1 MSRYQ
6 AVCRDRVV
14 SALRDV
20 LPYDRSRD
28 KAEALVSAL
37 DDWVQTMVDETVE
50 KHRMEYDHTGRRLD

>member
-20 LPYDRSRD
+20 LPQLSYDS
-28 KAEALVSAL
+28 AEALVSAL